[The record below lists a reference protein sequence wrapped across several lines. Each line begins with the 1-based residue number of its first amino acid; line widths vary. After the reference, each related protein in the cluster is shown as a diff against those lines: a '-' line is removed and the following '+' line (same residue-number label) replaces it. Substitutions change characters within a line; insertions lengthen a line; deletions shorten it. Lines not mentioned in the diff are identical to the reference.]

1 MKARSGDE
9 DCTARF
15 IGPYLMGALGPALEL
30 VAVGLEYGPHFVISH
45 KMVFDAFW

>member
-9 DCTARF
+9 DCRAVF
-15 IGPYLMGALGPALEL
+15 MPPYLMGALGLALEF
-30 VAVGLEYGPHFVISH
+30 VAMALEYGPHFGISH